1 MPTAKNWFN
10 YIFVNLGFIA
20 YIVGMYYISSIQEI
34 KSNWAT
40 YRCNPIYMPLASN
53 FEQNFT
59 YCIQNITTGLM
70 GNMLQPLTFITN
82 SLSTNM
88 SSFMTDIN
96 AIRGMFSKI
105 RGFISNIFQTIFGV
119 FLNIIIEFQK
129 IIIGIRDLF
138 GKTIGIL
145 TTLLYVINGS
155 ILTMQSAWNGPAG
168 KMVRT
173 LSKCFHPQTKLAL
186 KNGKVIFMNDACV
199 GDVLENGSIVH
210 DILKIDN
217 YDNEELYVLKGR
229 GVNKEDIYV
238 TGSHVIFNQTTNKYM
253 YVKNY
258 GLSEKQNTIQSKLFS
273 CLITSDHILPIGNE
287 VFWDWEDDEIIKT
300 IV

>member
-20 YIVGMYYISSIQEI
+20 YIIGMYYISSIQEI
-34 KSNWAT
+34 QSNWAT

-82 SLSTNM
+82 SLSSNM

-155 ILTMQSAWNGPAG
+155 ILTMKSAWKGPPG
-168 KMVRT
+168 KMVAL
-173 LSKCFHPQTKLAL
+173 LSKCFHPQTKITL
-186 KNGKVIFMNDACV
+186 KNGKVIFMKDVCL
-199 GDVLENGSIVH
+199 GDILENDSIVH
-210 DILKIDN
+210 GILKIDN
-217 YDNEELYVLKGR
+217 YDNEDLYVLKGR

-238 TGSHVIFNQTTNKYM
+238 TGSHVVFDQTINKYT
-253 YVKNY
+253 YIKNY
-258 GLSEKQNTIQSKLFS
+258 GLAEKQNTVQSKLFI
-273 CLITSDHILPIGNE
+273 CLITSDHSLPIGNE
-287 VFWDWEDDEIIKT
+287 LFWDWEDDEIVKT
-300 IV
+300 LI